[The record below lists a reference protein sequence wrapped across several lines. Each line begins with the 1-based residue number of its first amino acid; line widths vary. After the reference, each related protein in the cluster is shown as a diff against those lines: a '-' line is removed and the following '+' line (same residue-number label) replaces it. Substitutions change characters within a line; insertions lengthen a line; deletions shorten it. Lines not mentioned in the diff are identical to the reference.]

1 MDDHCGNVVGKI
13 HSLNLNQEFPLSP
26 MNDKPEFQSSTR
38 IVSLKRE
45 SLRTLRLKERAE
57 IQGNEQ

>member
-1 MDDHCGNVVGKI
+1 
-13 HSLNLNQEFPLSP
+13 
-26 MNDKPEFQSSTR
+26 MNDKPEFQSSTQ

-45 SLRTLRLKERAE
+45 SLRTWRLKERAE